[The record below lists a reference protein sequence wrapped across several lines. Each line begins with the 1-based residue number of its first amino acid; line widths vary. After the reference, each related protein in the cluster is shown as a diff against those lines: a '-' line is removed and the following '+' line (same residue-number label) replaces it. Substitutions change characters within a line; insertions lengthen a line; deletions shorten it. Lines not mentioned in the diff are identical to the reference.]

1 MKALIVL
8 VLLLPLVTVSSTSAS
23 APDGSYRVDMKFQ
36 STGALPGE
44 ILANDSELASQSHL
58 ERILDRV
65 VTVSPT
71 GLGDLGFSKNAYR
84 VFYKAVAI
92 HKLKAVFVI

>member
-1 MKALIVL
+1 MKALIIL

-23 APDGSYRVDMKFQ
+23 APDGSYRVDMKFR
-36 STGALPGE
+36 STGTLPGE
-44 ILANDSELASQSHL
+44 ILANDSELASQSPL
-58 ERILDRV
+58 ERILDLV
-65 VTVSPT
+65 LTVSPT